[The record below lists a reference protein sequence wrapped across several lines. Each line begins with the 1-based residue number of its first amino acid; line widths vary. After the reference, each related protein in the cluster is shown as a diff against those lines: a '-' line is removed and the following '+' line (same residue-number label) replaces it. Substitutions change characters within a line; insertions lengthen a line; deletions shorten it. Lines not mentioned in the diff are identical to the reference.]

1 MSQGFIKLNRES
13 GMALLEEDPQAFFL
27 LTQIAMRARRK
38 DGEYSRVS
46 LKANQAFL
54 GDCKKIG
61 LSRQQYRNTQKR
73 FVRYGLA
80 IFAPTRKGTI
90 ATLTSTAVYDINA
103 EENTPFNKP
112 SNFSTKIQE
121 NQPTKNLLKA
131 TKEPPNSTLEI
142 IKEPVTR
149 KEECKKATTTHK
161 AGAALY
167 ECLQNHQLLSEEE
180 KHSLMT
186 YPEIRVLKAI
196 EWALQVQIK
205 TTLIQALHW
214 HCKQPMPPL
223 PPENSSSAK
232 SAQEVAAL
240 EYNRFLETHG
250 YSELVM
256 KNQESISQHYIHL
269 ILDGTTTTI
278 SLNNSIEMVK
288 SDLKNSMNEILKI
301 RRKL

>member
-73 FVRYGLA
+73 LVRYGLA

-90 ATLTSTAVYDINA
+90 ATLTSTDVYDINA
-103 EENTPFNKP
+103 EENSPSNKP
-112 SNFSTKIQE
+112 SNFSMQIKE
-121 NQPTKNLLKA
+121 NKPPKNQLET
-131 TKEPPNSTLEI
+131 TKEPPNSAPET

-149 KEECKKATTTHK
+149 KEECKKATTATQK
-161 AGAALY
+161 AGAVLY

-196 EWALQVQIK
+196 EWASQVQIK

-223 PPENSSSAK
+223 PP
-232 SAQEVAAL
+232 L
-240 EYNRFLETHG
+240 R
-250 YSELVM
+250 
-256 KNQESISQHYIHL
+256 
-269 ILDGTTTTI
+269 
-278 SLNNSIEMVK
+278 
-288 SDLKNSMNEILKI
+288 
-301 RRKL
+301 